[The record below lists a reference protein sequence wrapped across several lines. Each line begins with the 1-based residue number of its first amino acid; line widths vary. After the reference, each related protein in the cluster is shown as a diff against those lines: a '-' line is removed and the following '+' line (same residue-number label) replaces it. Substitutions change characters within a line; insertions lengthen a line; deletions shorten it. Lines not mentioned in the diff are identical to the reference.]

1 LNRLR
6 PGNLPL
12 QDDRLRSGAVEQ
24 IAMAEEKSPGRVVD
38 LDKEF
43 EAAMESLRLIG
54 ADNSDGLEQWRI
66 TTLGRRGLVNEWTR
80 RTAQLDAE
88 ARPAWGQAMN
98 ARKRALEQAFANK
111 QQERQGEA
119 LTRALEDERIDVT
132 LPGRPAVR
140 GGLHPT
146 TIILRQITG
155 FFQSIGYQVVEGPEV
170 ELDKYNF
177 EMLNI
182 PANHPARD
190 MWDTLYVNPPEV
202 LMRTH
207 TSPMQARVM
216 ESRVAEAKA
225 ANSDPPPVRVIVPGR
240 CYRYEAQDATHEW
253 MFYQVEGLAVDQGIT
268 MADLKGTLFS
278 FARHIFG
285 SKVKVRFRCDYFPFV
300 EPGVDMGIST
310 PEIKGGDWLEILGA
324 GMVHPKVLRM
334 AGYDPEKYTGFAF
347 GMGPERIAMLKYGI
361 TDIRQFYANDP
372 RFLEQFVS

>member
-1 LNRLR
+1 MDDWRSKIDT
-6 PGNLPL
+6 L
-12 QDDRLRSGAVEQ
+12 QAQAL
-24 IAMAEEKSPGRVVD
+24 AELSAANEPDALEKWRV
-38 LDKEF
+38 
-43 EAAMESLRLIG
+43 G
-54 ADNSDGLEQWRI
+54 Y
-66 TTLGRRGLVNEWTR
+66 LGRRGALTDVLR
-80 RTAQLDAE
+80 GLSGLPADQ
-88 ARPAWGQAMN
+88 RPAAGQAAN
-98 ARKRALEQAFANK
+98 EAKRALEA
-111 QQERQGEA
+111 
-119 LTRALEDERIDVT
+119 ALEEHLSASRGQALAKALEAERIDVT
-132 LPGRPAVR
+132 LPGRPVTR

-190 MWDTLYVNPPEV
+190 MWDTLYVTPPEV

-216 ESRVAEAKA
+216 EARVAEAKA
-225 ANSDPPPVRVIVPGR
+225 AGVDPPPVRVVVPGR

-268 MADLKGTLFS
+268 MADLKGTLFA
-278 FARHIFG
+278 FAKHIFG

-324 GMVHPKVLRM
+324 GMVHPRVLRM
-334 AGYDPEKYTGFAF
+334 AGYDPDKYSGFAF

-361 TDIRQFYANDP
+361 TDIRQFYGNDP

>member
-1 LNRLR
+1 MDDWRGKVDTLR
-6 PGNLPL
+6 
-12 QDDRLRSGAVEQ
+12 EQ
-24 IAMAEEKSPGRVVD
+24 ALAELTRADEQ
-38 LDKEF
+38 
-43 EAAMESLRLIG
+43 EA
-54 ADNSDGLEQWRI
+54 LEQWRV
-66 TTLGRRGLVNEWTR
+66 TYLGRRGALAEITRGLGSLSPEQR
-80 RTAQLDAE
+80 RTA
-88 ARPAWGQAMN
+88 GQAANEAKN
-98 ARKRALEQAFANK
+98 ALESALEQHL
-111 QQERQGEA
+111 GEA
-119 LTRALEDERIDVT
+119 RGRALAKALEEERVDVT

-216 ESRVAEAKA
+216 ESRVAEARSA
-225 ANSDPPPVRVIVPGR
+225 GSDPPPVRVVVPGR

-253 MFYQVEGLAVDQGIT
+253 MFYQVEGLAVDRGIT
-268 MADLKGTLFS
+268 MADLKGTLFA
-278 FARHIFG
+278 FAKHVFG
-285 SKVKVRFRCDYFPFV
+285 SRVKVRFRCDYFPFV

-324 GMVHPKVLRM
+324 GMVHPKVLQM

>member
-1 LNRLR
+1 MDDWRARIHAFGAQALTALNT
-6 PGNLPL
+6 
-12 QDDRLRSGAVEQ
+12 
-24 IAMAEEKSPGRVVD
+24 VD
-38 LDKEF
+38 AP
-43 EAAMESLRLIG
+43 EA
-54 ADNSDGLEQWRI
+54 LEQWRVAN
-66 TTLGRRGLVNEWTR
+66 LGRRGPLADLMKSVSTLP
-80 RTAQLDAE
+80 ADQ
-88 ARPAWGQAMN
+88 RPLAGQAAN
-98 ARKRALEQAFANK
+98 AVKQRLEAAFQDAQQSLRATLLDK
-111 QQERQGEA
+111 A
-119 LTRALEDERIDVT
+119 LQDERIDVT

-146 TIILRQITG
+146 TIILRQITD
-155 FFQSIGYQVVEGPEV
+155 FFRSIGYQVVEGPEV

-182 PANHPARD
+182 PADHPARD

-216 ESRVAEAKA
+216 ESRVAEAQA
-225 ANSDPPPVRVIVPGR
+225 AGADPPPVRVIVPGR

-253 MFYQVEGLAVDQGIT
+253 MFYQFEGLAVDQGIT
-268 MADLKGTLFS
+268 MADLKGTLFA
-278 FARHIFG
+278 FARHVFG

-334 AGYDPEKYTGFAF
+334 AGYDP
-347 GMGPERIAMLKYGI
+347 
-361 TDIRQFYANDP
+361 D
-372 RFLEQFVS
+372 